1 MIITSYVFRDGAI
14 DFDRLDEMVA
24 TVGKEHLVRHL
35 YTRVFVTLLV
45 VPRMV
50 SVWAAAVS
58 LYARRLVIRGV

>member
-24 TVGKEHLVRHL
+24 TVGKEHLVRHV

-45 VPRMV
+45 VQRMV

-58 LYARRLVIRGV
+58 LCARRLVFRGV